1 MSSYLNGSAELDLT
15 TLLDELRVQWHQ
27 MSMVVVQTEVE
38 QGELLLLV
46 IVQTL
51 SNAL

>member
-15 TLLDELRVQWHQ
+15 TLLDELGVQRHQ

-46 IVQTL
+46 LVKTL
-51 SNAL
+51 LVAL